1 MKINNFKKLIFLM
14 FILCIVAFLIWRFVR
29 PLNIFIVD
37 EKFERPIHASI
48 PEGLGSFSA
57 RECGNCHNE
66 FYNEWLKSMH
76 RMAWL
81 DPYFQADFIYDD
93 SKQICLN
100 CHTPLE
106 NQQENL
112 VLGFKDKEKFNPILK
127 PNPDYDPQL
136 RDEGLTCA
144 VCHVRDGKIVGPLD
158 IKHAPHPIIV
168 DPDMAHLTN
177 PCIRCHVTSGERWDT
192 FYRISPCG
200 TVMEIEES
208 EQVPH
213 CVGCHMPGVTRPLV
227 KGMKQRS
234 ARKHLFWGGHHPE
247 MVQRALMVAYKQN
260 SDGNKHQ
267 FKFTL
272 TNVATVHFLPTGVP
286 DRHLTLDLKLLDNND
301 RVMKEKNFT
310 MKRHIL
316 WRPFI
321 IDLYDT
327 RLPFKKPKVFDLTFS
342 QNSDNQPSILDITV
356 RYHLLDEKRRKKINY
371 NNKEPISY
379 PIYQERIFL
388 NK

>member
-1 MKINNFKKLIFLM
+1 MKVNHLKKRFFLILIMCVF
-14 FILCIVAFLIWRFVR
+14 AFLIWRFVR
-29 PLNIFIVD
+29 PLNIFIVQ
-37 EKFERPIHASI
+37 EKFARPIHAVF
-48 PEGLGSFSA
+48 PEGLGSLSA
-57 RECGNCHNE
+57 RECGNCHDA
-66 FYNEWLKSMH
+66 FYHEWLKSMH

-81 DPYFQADFIYDD
+81 DPYFQTEFIYDD

-112 VLGFKDKEKFNPILK
+112 VLGFKDKEKFKPILK
-127 PNPDYDPQL
+127 PNPAYDPQL
-136 RDEGLTCA
+136 RDEGVTCA
-144 VCHVRDGKIVGPLD
+144 VCHVRAGKIVGPLD

-200 TVMEIEES
+200 TVMEIQES
-208 EQVPH
+208 EQVPY
-213 CVGCHMPGVTRPLV
+213 CAGCHMPGVVRPLV
-227 KGMKQRS
+227 KGMKPRP

-247 MVQRALMVAYKQN
+247 MVKRALMVTYKQT
-260 SDGNKHQ
+260 SERNKHH
-267 FKFTL
+267 FEFTL
-272 TNVATVHFLPTGVP
+272 TNVGTVHFLPTGIP
-286 DRHLTLDLKLLDNND
+286 DRYLTLDLKLLDNNE
-301 RVMKEKNFT
+301 RVMKVKTFT
-310 MKRHIL
+310 MKRYIL

-327 RLPFKKPKVFDLTFS
+327 RLPFKTPRAFDLKFT
-342 QNSDNQPSILDITV
+342 QNNDNQPSILDITV
-356 RYHLLDEKRRKKINY
+356 RYHLLDEKRRRKIDY